1 MTATEALR
9 GSAGQADGSRQ
20 GAPAGASGFVAP
32 SGLTSRSR
40 ALRPSGK
47 VLPEHARRHNRSL
60 VLQTLY
66 STGPQSRADI
76 ARETG
81 LTRVT
86 VSDLVAELMEEGLV
100 IELGQRE
107 DARPGKPATLIDV
120 DRGAYRIVG
129 IDVSGHQV
137 LRGAVLDLSGTI
149 LERAELPLGGAT
161 GERAFELVAE
171 LGARLIGLATAPVL
185 GIGVGTPGVVNPLGS
200 VCSAPNLGWTD
211 LPLQAR
217 LAARFGLP
225 VHATNDANAAVLAE
239 HGAGDVDDLMLVKIG
254 HGVGAGLIV
263 GGRLVTGA
271 GFASGEIG
279 HVVVGTDGGPRC
291 VCGKDGCLEAWLSV
305 PRLTA
310 QLDAIG
316 AEGGG
321 ASDGRAAEA
330 SDRPGDDAARAEVL
344 GEAGRRLGI
353 VLAPVVGA
361 LDLREI
367 VLSGPTHLLDGPLI
381 EAAVETLRTRTMAE
395 QTRDLRL
402 RMTAH
407 GQDIVLRG
415 AAVMVLSG
423 ELGVS

>member
-1 MTATEALR
+1 MTATEATR
-9 GSAGQADGSRQ
+9 GSTPVETPRQAAPST
-20 GAPAGASGFVAP
+20 GAPGFVTSAAL
-32 SGLTSRSR
+32 SSRSR
-40 ALRPSGK
+40 TLRPTGK
-47 VLPEHARRHNRSL
+47 VLPEHARSHNRSL

-66 STGPQSRADI
+66 TSGAQSRADI

-86 VSDLVAELMEEGLV
+86 VSDLVAELMAEGLV
-100 IELGQRE
+100 VELGQRE

-120 DRGAYRIVG
+120 DRGAYRIIG
-129 IDVSGHQV
+129 IDLSGHRLV
-137 LRGAVLDLSGTI
+137 RGAVLDLSGAI
-149 LERAELPLGGAT
+149 VDRAELPLGGAT

-171 LGARLIGLATAPVL
+171 LAARLVELATAPVL
-185 GIGVGTPGVVNPLGS
+185 GIGIGTPGVVDPRGT
-200 VCSAPNLGWTD
+200 VRSAPNLGWVD

-239 HGAGDVDDLMLVKIG
+239 HGTGDVDDLMLVKIG

-263 GGRLVTGA
+263 GGRLVSGSA
-271 GFASGEIG
+271 FASGEIG

-310 QLDAIG
+310 QLDELG
-316 AEGGG
+316 EGDED
-321 ASDGRAAEA
+321 ASDEASARAA
-330 SDRPGDDAARAEVL
+330 VL
-344 GEAGRRLGI
+344 AEAGRRLGI

-361 LDLREI
+361 LDIAEI
-367 VLSGPTHLLDGPLI
+367 VLSGPAHLLDGPLI
-381 EAAVETLRTRTMAE
+381 EATVDTLRNRTMAV
-395 QTRDLRL
+395 QNRDLRL